1 MELTHPINNEHMVN
15 ALNRVLRMTYQNL
28 ARCKHIQGK
37 SDNMALKPLVN
48 ELMKA
53 HTAHLEILRD
63 SVRYLGGAPSTDPGH
78 QSGALFPWSVVIP
91 GYRLR
96 RAEQRIIDY
105 CNEKVRALAGADE
118 VTETLNR
125 VKDDIQACLM
135 MTSGETD

>member
-1 MELTHPINNEHMVN
+1 MVN

-105 CNEKVRALAGADE
+105 CNEQVRALAGADE

-135 MTSGETD
+135 MTSDETD